1 MYIMCKIHCVV
12 NLLVYWY
19 FPAYYFS
26 RFLLCVCVF
35 FYILGIQVLM
45 WDCLYTNALFFLKA
59 WVLFGGYVS
68 GIWSHQCCKWL
79 RGDSML
85 RTLHS
90 DTKINILNPNLDVK
104 MFIKGVQTYLESI
117 FSVPF
122 VPNKKMLWLALKTL
136 KVWAEESVLRT
147 LQFKQPLFKV
157 TFFKEI
163 FLWIFNLEQKIIV
176 PSKHNNN

>member
-1 MYIMCKIHCVV
+1 MPPVADGGVEYLKI
-12 NLLVYWY
+12 
-19 FPAYYFS
+19 PKISPGAYMFQ
-26 RFLLCVCVF
+26 RPF
-35 FYILGIQVLM
+35 
-45 WDCLYTNALFFLKA
+45 
-59 WVLFGGYVS
+59 
-68 GIWSHQCCKWL
+68 L
-79 RGDSML
+79 RGLFLERLINWRKFAFQNRLGLYWEGNTHLSDSML

-90 DTKINILNPNLDVK
+90 DAKINILNPKLDVK
-104 MFIKGVQTYLESI
+104 MFIKGVQTYLESL

-136 KVWAEESVLRT
+136 KVWVEESVLQT

-176 PSKHNNN
+176 PSKHNDN

>member
-1 MYIMCKIHCVV
+1 MKLVGPSDLYQDFTFSWITHC
-12 NLLVYWY
+12 LLTHVPGARCHMQHACEYAIRHACELK
-19 FPAYYFS
+19 F
-26 RFLLCVCVF
+26 
-35 FYILGIQVLM
+35 
-45 WDCLYTNALFFLKA
+45 NKLFN
-59 WVLFGGYVS
+59 
-68 GIWSHQCCKWL
+68 GIWSCTLKNAALLKHLL

-85 RTLHS
+85 QTLHS

-136 KVWAEESVLRT
+136 KVWVEESVLRT

-163 FLWIFNLEQKIIV
+163 FLWILSLEQKITV
-176 PSKHNNN
+176 PTKHNNN

>member
-1 MYIMCKIHCVV
+1 
-12 NLLVYWY
+12 
-19 FPAYYFS
+19 
-26 RFLLCVCVF
+26 
-35 FYILGIQVLM
+35 
-45 WDCLYTNALFFLKA
+45 
-59 WVLFGGYVS
+59 
-68 GIWSHQCCKWL
+68 
-79 RGDSML
+79 ML
-85 RTLHS
+85 RTLRS

-122 VPNKKMLWLALKTL
+122 VPNEKMLWLALKTL
-136 KVWAEESVLRT
+136 KVWAEESVLQT

-157 TFFKEI
+157 PVTFLKEI

>member
-1 MYIMCKIHCVV
+1 MM
-12 NLLVYWY
+12 
-19 FPAYYFS
+19 
-26 RFLLCVCVF
+26 
-35 FYILGIQVLM
+35 
-45 WDCLYTNALFFLKA
+45 
-59 WVLFGGYVS
+59 
-68 GIWSHQCCKWL
+68 
-79 RGDSML
+79 GDSML
-85 RTLHS
+85 RTLRS

-104 MFIKGVQTYLESI
+104 MFIEGVQTYLESI

-136 KVWAEESVLRT
+136 KVWAEETVLWT

-163 FLWIFNLEQKIIV
+163 FLWIFNHEQKTIV

>member
-1 MYIMCKIHCVV
+1 M
-12 NLLVYWY
+12 
-19 FPAYYFS
+19 
-26 RFLLCVCVF
+26 
-35 FYILGIQVLM
+35 
-45 WDCLYTNALFFLKA
+45 
-59 WVLFGGYVS
+59 
-68 GIWSHQCCKWL
+68 
-79 RGDSML
+79 GDSML
-85 RTLHS
+85 RTLRS
-90 DTKINILNPNLDVK
+90 DAKINILNPNLDVK

>member
-1 MYIMCKIHCVV
+1 
-12 NLLVYWY
+12 
-19 FPAYYFS
+19 
-26 RFLLCVCVF
+26 
-35 FYILGIQVLM
+35 
-45 WDCLYTNALFFLKA
+45 
-59 WVLFGGYVS
+59 
-68 GIWSHQCCKWL
+68 
-79 RGDSML
+79 ML

-122 VPNKKMLWLALKTL
+122 VPTKKMLWLALKTL
-136 KVWAEESVLRT
+136 KVWVEESVFRA

-157 TFFKEI
+157 TSFKEI

-176 PSKHNNN
+176 ASKHDNNYNFQLSKKRSMQPCSNDSIQTKVCVADISFLGTHFLSFTF

>member
-1 MYIMCKIHCVV
+1 
-12 NLLVYWY
+12 
-19 FPAYYFS
+19 
-26 RFLLCVCVF
+26 
-35 FYILGIQVLM
+35 
-45 WDCLYTNALFFLKA
+45 
-59 WVLFGGYVS
+59 
-68 GIWSHQCCKWL
+68 
-79 RGDSML
+79 ML
-85 RTLHS
+85 RKLRS

-122 VPNKKMLWLALKTL
+122 VSHKKMLWLALETL

-147 LQFKQPLFKV
+147 LQFKHPLFKV

-176 PSKHNNN
+176 PSKTYNNWIFQLSKKIPCNLMFQWFYKQKFVLRTLHKIVVDITFLGTHFLSFTS